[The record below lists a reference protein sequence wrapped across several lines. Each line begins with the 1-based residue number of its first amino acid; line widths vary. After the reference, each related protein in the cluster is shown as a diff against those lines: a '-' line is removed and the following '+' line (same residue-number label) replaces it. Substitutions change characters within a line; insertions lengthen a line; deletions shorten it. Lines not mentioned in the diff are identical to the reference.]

1 MDSRGKVVGC
11 DIKAA
16 FSSSRSLREERD
28 RNSVD
33 DLDYVQSGETS
44 PMGSELVRARLPFSW
59 DSQVLS
65 QL

>member
-1 MDSRGKVVGC
+1 MVGC
-11 DIKAA
+11 DIKTA

-33 DLDYVQSGETS
+33 GLDYVQRGETS
-44 PMGSELVRARLPFSW
+44 PMGSELVRARLPFLR
-59 DSQVLS
+59 DSQMLS